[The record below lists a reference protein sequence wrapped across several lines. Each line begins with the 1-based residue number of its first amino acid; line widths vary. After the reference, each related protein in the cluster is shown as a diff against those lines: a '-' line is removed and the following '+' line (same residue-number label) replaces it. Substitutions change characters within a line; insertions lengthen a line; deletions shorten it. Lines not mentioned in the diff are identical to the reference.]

1 MASSLQ
7 HIALIMDG
15 NRRWAKEKKETLN
28 FGYLKGVNSLRKI
41 IEYFVVQKIP
51 YLTLFVF
58 STENWK
64 RPQKEIGNI
73 FKILEKS
80 ILRYESVIQSQDV
93 KVEIMGDLDS
103 LPQEVQSSFQKLVLK
118 TQKNTGL
125 HLIMAV
131 NYGGRQEIVSGI
143 NRFLKTHSEKNEI
156 TEKDFASFLQSS
168 LYPPPDLVIRTGGV
182 QRISNFCLWSSA
194 YSEFYFSDC
203 MWPDFNVEELKKAI
217 QFYEKSNR
225 RFGGS

>member
-1 MASSLQ
+1 MGIEGGQ
-7 HIALIMDG
+7 
-15 NRRWAKEKKETLN
+15 RKKETLN

-143 NRFLKTHSEKNEI
+143 NRFLKTHSEKRNHR
-156 TEKDFASFLQSS
+156 KDFASF
-168 LYPPPDLVIRTGGV
+168 
-182 QRISNFCLWSSA
+182 
-194 YSEFYFSDC
+194 YSPVYI
-203 MWPDFNVEELKKAI
+203 PHQIL
-217 QFYEKSNR
+217 
-225 RFGGS
+225 